1 MEKITVFEAFA
12 GYGSQS
18 MALERL
24 KQDIGLD
31 YTVVGIS
38 EIDATA
44 IKAYY
49 AARDT
54 ELLSRCR
61 TVGDVET
68 AIRGGGYE
76 PPQELIDRYPNY
88 GDFCKI
94 NWANVPDFN
103 LFTYSFPCT
112 DISNAGLQK
121 GLAECSGTRS
131 SLLWECAKAIE
142 TKYPKYLLM
151 ENVKALVSDKFM
163 PDFKRWAMYLE
174 SLGYTNYY
182 QVLNSKDYGVPQ
194 NRERVFM
201 VSILGEAIY
210 YFPKPFKLDRRLK
223 HVLET
228 NVDESYCLS
237 DAKIQAIIDHCERKQ
252 AEGCDFKPN
261 FQNGG
266 DIAEPSPGTTDNVK
280 PIPTSENEE
289 DCIIVVGK
297 INNSQDGKIVDA
309 DGIAPTHTSG
319 HGNCPKVLVE
329 NTPRTICINSK
340 DENGKQPSIA
350 DRVYDSNGI
359 ATALTTGWHPY
370 IMESQNNNSENER
383 R

>member
-1 MEKITVFEAFA
+1 MPSCCHVAA
-12 GYGSQS
+12 QS
-18 MALERL
+18 AMWKLPL
-24 KQDIGLD
+24 
-31 YTVVGIS
+31 
-38 EIDATA
+38 
-44 IKAYY
+44 
-49 AARDT
+49 
-54 ELLSRCR
+54 
-61 TVGDVET
+61 
-68 AIRGGGYE
+68 GGGYE

-88 GDFCKI
+88 GDICKI

-121 GLAECSGTRS
+121 GLAEGSGTRS
-131 SLLWECAKAIE
+131 SLLWECARAIE

-201 VSILGEAIY
+201 VSIHGEAIY

-228 NVDESYCLS
+228 NVDESYYLS

-252 AEGCDFKPN
+252 AEGCGFKPN

-266 DIAEPSPGTTDNVK
+266 GYCGTITGNYGQRETD
-280 PIPTSENEE
+280 T
-289 DCIIVVGK
+289 
-297 INNSQDGKIVDA
+297 
-309 DGIAPTHTSG
+309 
-319 HGNCPKVLVE
+319 
-329 NTPRTICINSK
+329 
-340 DENGKQPSIA
+340 
-350 DRVYDSNGI
+350 
-359 ATALTTGWHPY
+359 Y
-370 IMESQNNNSENER
+370 IQE
-383 R
+383 

>member
-18 MALERL
+18 MALEKL

-31 YTVVGIS
+31 YEVVGIS
-38 EIDATA
+38 EIDPTA

-49 AARDT
+49 AARDP
-54 ELLSRCR
+54 ELTSRCD
-61 TVGDVET
+61 TVFDLENV
-68 AIRGGGYE
+68 IRGGYQ
-76 PPQELIDRYPNY
+76 PPKELVEKYPNY
-88 GDFCKI
+88 GDITLI
-94 NWANVPDFN
+94 NWEEVPDFN

-121 GLAECSGTRS
+121 GLAEGSGTRS
-131 SLLWECAKAIE
+131 SLLWECARAIE
-142 TKYPKYLLM
+142 LKRPKYLLM

-163 PDFKRWAMYLE
+163 PDFKKWAKYLE
-174 SLGYTNYY
+174 NLGYSNHY
-182 QVLNSKDYGVPQ
+182 QVLNAKDYGVPQ

-228 NVDESYCLS
+228 DVDESYYLS
-237 DAKIQAIIDHCERKQ
+237 DEKIQAIIDHCERKQ
-252 AEGCDFKPN
+252 AEGCGFKTN
-261 FQNGG
+261 FQTGG
-266 DIAEPSPGTTDNVK
+266 IAEQSQAIMGNEKLTL
-280 PIPTSENEE
+280 TSENE
-289 DCIIVVGK
+289 DGIIVVGK
-297 INNSQDGKIVDA
+297 MNNSQDGKIVDA

-319 HGNCPKVLVE
+319 HGNCPKVLV
-329 NTPRTICINSK
+329 NTPPKTICLNSK
-340 DENGKQPSIA
+340 DETGKQPSIH

-359 ATALTTGWHPY
+359 VTALTTGWHPCVTEY
-370 IMESQNNNSENER
+370 PNNQDND
-383 R
+383 

>member
-1 MEKITVFEAFA
+1 MTNMEKITVFEAFA

-31 YTVVGIS
+31 YKVVGIS

-61 TVGDVET
+61 TVCDVET
-68 AIRGGGYE
+68 AIRGYE

-88 GDFCKI
+88 GDICKI

-121 GLAECSGTRS
+121 GLAEGSGTRS
-131 SLLWECAKAIE
+131 SLLWECARAIE

-201 VSILGEAIY
+201 VSILGKAIY
-210 YFPKPFKLDRRLK
+210 YFPQTLQVRPPPKAR
-223 HVLET
+223 V
-228 NVDESYCLS
+228 
-237 DAKIQAIIDHCERKQ
+237 
-252 AEGCDFKPN
+252 G
-261 FQNGG
+261 
-266 DIAEPSPGTTDNVK
+266 
-280 PIPTSENEE
+280 NE
-289 DCIIVVGK
+289 C
-297 INNSQDGKIVDA
+297 
-309 DGIAPTHTSG
+309 
-319 HGNCPKVLVE
+319 
-329 NTPRTICINSK
+329 R
-340 DENGKQPSIA
+340 
-350 DRVYDSNGI
+350 
-359 ATALTTGWHPY
+359 
-370 IMESQNNNSENER
+370 
-383 R
+383 

>member
-49 AARDT
+49 AARDA

-68 AIRGGGYE
+68 AIRGGYE

-88 GDFCKI
+88 GDICKI

-121 GLAECSGTRS
+121 GLAEGSGTRS
-131 SLLWECAKAIE
+131 SLLWECARAIE

-201 VSILGEAIY
+201 VSIHGEAIY

-228 NVDESYCLS
+228 NVDESYYLS

-252 AEGCDFKPN
+252 AEGCGFKPN

-266 DIAEPSPGTTDNVK
+266 GIAEPSPGTTDNVK
-280 PIPTSENEE
+280 PIPTSKNDE
-289 DCIIVVGK
+289 DGIIVVGK

-329 NTPRTICINSK
+329 NTPPPDNLHK
-340 DENGKQPSIA
+340 FKG
-350 DRVYDSNGI
+350 
-359 ATALTTGWHPY
+359 
-370 IMESQNNNSENER
+370 
-383 R
+383 